1 MGYGI
6 IAVDCKLEEEDEED
20 DEEVEEEIEDVEV
33 EDIIA
38 VDCKLEEEDEED
50 DGKVEDVEVEEEDED
65 DDDEDTGGGAFF
77 FNLFASFSATESVAL
92 RLFRLFLGQ
101 SFEFALECVVLPHL
115 QGLFDI

>member
-1 MGYGI
+1 M
-6 IAVDCKLEEEDEED
+6 
-20 DEEVEEEIEDVEV
+20 
-33 EDIIA
+33 
-38 VDCKLEEEDEED
+38 EEEDEED
-50 DGKVEDVEVEEEDED
+50 DGEDDGEVKDVKDVEDVEVEEEDED

>member
-1 MGYGI
+1 MGYGVT
-6 IAVDCKLEEEDEED
+6 AVDCKLEEEDEED
-20 DEEVEEEIEDVEV
+20 DEED
-33 EDIIA
+33 
-38 VDCKLEEEDEED
+38 DEE
-50 DGKVEDVEVEEEDED
+50 VEDVEVEEEDED

-115 QGLFDI
+115 QGFDI